1 MDSTF
6 WKERLV
12 KAKALLLTYDTA
24 IEKVLLTGQSYQ
36 LDTGQTRTLVT
47 QGNLASVRAAR
58 EGLLNEI
65 ATLEARVCGGG
76 TRVIPSF

>member
-1 MDSTF
+1 MDTTF

-24 IEKVLLTGQSYQ
+24 IETVLLTGQSYQ

-47 QGNLASVRAAR
+47 KGNLASVRAAR
-58 EGLLNEI
+58 ESLLNEI

-76 TRVIPSF
+76 VRVIPSF